1 MIKIWTSTSNRFGR
15 SLKTSAYI
23 AGIVLMLSVAGCV
36 ASQGQSGTG
45 ILQSRLSWLQGTP
58 IEEISS
64 SQLTCEIHP
73 EIVDGNLET
82 VATFAVQGAVTKK
95 YDVVERSSRSFG
107 REQYITDL
115 DGTIRCEIVIKLEK
129 PTYVS
134 TVEVYPA
141 SRIPNLALSTTLEA
155 SGYHLGQSGTGFKP
169 VHDKQH
175 RDVKGTQPVKY
186 SVAREVLYLRVTAD
200 AIEDRQNATRG
211 DDKEINIPLKGAS
224 IREIKIYGK
233 QSS

>member
-1 MIKIWTSTSNRFGR
+1 MIKIWTSNRFGR
-15 SLKTSAYI
+15 SLKMSAYI
-23 AGIVLMLSVAGCV
+23 VGIVLMLGIVGCV

-58 IEEISS
+58 IEEITA
-64 SQLTCEIHP
+64 SQLTCETHP

-82 VATFAVQGAVTKK
+82 VATFEVQGTVTKK
-95 YDVVERSSRSFG
+95 YDVVERSRRSFG
-107 REQYITDL
+107 RNQYTTAL
-115 DGTIRCEIVIKLEK
+115 DGTIRCEIVIKLQE
-129 PTYVS
+129 PTYVD

-175 RDVKGTQPVKY
+175 RDVEGRKPVKY

-200 AIEDRQNATRG
+200 AIEDRQNATRS
-211 DDKEINIPLKGAS
+211 DTKEIDIPLRGAS

-233 QSS
+233 KQS